1 MSSLARRTLRT
12 TAAAA
17 GIAALGTG
25 LAGNAVAAPAAT
37 GPQPAPGPV
46 SAGPGLTSAVPL
58 AGLPSAPAVPGLS
71 DLPMLFVFEGPTVN
85 TAGPSAPRPN
95 VDVIANSQRVVGSD
109 TTNQQ
114 GSAAHGDD
122 ADGTSS
128 APARDGALSALD
140 TAGLFG
146 GLSQERLVD
155 QRGYDLDT
163 QRGSGSD

>member
-25 LAGNAVAAPAAT
+25 LAGSAVAAPA
-37 GPQPAPGPV
+37 GPQPAPGPA
-46 SAGPGLTSAVPL
+46 SAPSGLTSAVPL
-58 AGLPSAPAVPGLS
+58 AGLPSSPSEPGLS

-85 TAGPSAPRPN
+85 TAGPSAPGPN

-114 GSAAHGDD
+114 GSADGDD
-122 ADGTSS
+122 ADRTSS
-128 APARDGALSALD
+128 TPPARDGALSALD
-140 TAGLFG
+140 SAGLFG
-146 GLSQERLVD
+146 RIAQDGLVD
-155 QRGYDLDT
+155 QRGYDVDT
-163 QRGSGSD
+163 TRGNGSD

>member
-25 LAGNAVAAPAAT
+25 LAGNAVAAPTA
-37 GPQPAPGPV
+37 GPQPAPGPL
-46 SAGPGLTSAVPL
+46 SGAQGLTSAVPL

-71 DLPMLFVFEGPTVN
+71 QLPMLFVFEGPTVN
-85 TAGPSAPRPN
+85 TAGPSAPQPS
-95 VDVIANSQRVVGSD
+95 VDVIAGSQRVVGSD
-109 TTNQQ
+109 TTNQR
-114 GSAAHGDD
+114 GSAAAGDD
-122 ADGTSS
+122 ADATAST
-128 APARDGALSALD
+128 PARDGALSALD

-155 QRGYDLDT
+155 QQGFDVDT
-163 QRGSGSD
+163 TR

>member
-1 MSSLARRTLRT
+1 
-12 TAAAA
+12 
-17 GIAALGTG
+17 
-25 LAGNAVAAPAAT
+25 
-37 GPQPAPGPV
+37 
-46 SAGPGLTSAVPL
+46 
-58 AGLPSAPAVPGLS
+58 
-71 DLPMLFVFEGPTVN
+71 VFEAPTVN
-85 TAGPSAPRPN
+85 TAGPSTPGTPATN